1 MSESPLYIDNV
12 GLMLA
17 RHTSLL
23 GHWGNIGSMWVRE
36 RGDVFVYIILI
47 NDVKFFK
54 FSEEGHCCPP
64 CPPCQKGK
72 GGSCPPCPHGS
83 GVPVYSQVDRL
94 YILFYNVVKMQ
105 CLQV

>member
-64 CPPCQKGK
+64 CPPCQKARGAAA
-72 GGSCPPCPHGS
+72 PLAPM
-83 GVPVYSQVDRL
+83 VPASLIKLLKVLKYVYTT
-94 YILFYNVVKMQ
+94 LFS
-105 CLQV
+105 

>member
-54 FSEEGHCCPP
+54 FSEEGHCCPLAKKARGAAAP
-64 CPPCQKGK
+64 LAPM
-72 GGSCPPCPHGS
+72 
-83 GVPVYSQVDRL
+83 VPASLVA
-94 YILFYNVVKMQ
+94 
-105 CLQV
+105 CLPS